1 MKPAEAYS
9 FRRSLPSPVAP
20 HPYDHLLSETRR
32 ERYRQVLAR
41 RTLRLSVVVDNC
53 YDAHNASAVIRTCDA
68 FGVHRVSVI
77 TSRNSFKVNRQV
89 TQGAHLYTDLR
100 VYSRVE
106 PLYADLRAE
115 GFRILVADLGA
126 DAVVDPHALAGEAQ
140 RQRLAL
146 VFGNEEGGASPDA
159 IAQADGRF
167 LIPMCGFTQSLNLS
181 VSVAV
186 TLFSL
191 RHRALAEVSPGDMS
205 GEEQAAWYDRWARR
219 RTREEG
225 LDPARPRIDRR
236 GADIDTYQ

>member
-1 MKPAEAYS
+1 MKSFDTYA
-9 FRRSLPSPVAP
+9 FRRSLASPVGP
-20 HPYDHLLSETRR
+20 HPYDRLLSETRR

-41 RTLRLSVVVDNC
+41 RTMRICVVVDNC

-68 FGVHRVSVI
+68 FGVHRIAVI

-89 TQGAHLYTDLR
+89 TQGAHLYTDLK
-100 VYSRVE
+100 VYKSIQ

-115 GFRILVADLGA
+115 GFAVLAADLGA
-126 DAVVDPHALAGEAQ
+126 DAVVDPHELAGRLG
-140 RQRLAL
+140 RQPLAL
-146 VFGNEEGGASPDA
+146 VFGNEEGGASPEA
-159 IAQADGRF
+159 IAGADGRF

-191 RHRALAEVSPGDMS
+191 RHRALAEDAPGDMS
-205 GEEQAAWYDRWARR
+205 DDEQRGWYDRWIRR

-225 LDPARPRIDRR
+225 GNAARPPIDRR
-236 GADIDTYQ
+236 GADIETYD

>member
-1 MKPAEAYS
+1 MKPAEACP
-9 FRRSLPSPVAP
+9 FRSSLPSPVGP
-20 HPYDHLLSETRR
+20 HPYDHLLSRGRR

-41 RTLRLSVVVDNC
+41 RTVRLCVVVDNC
-53 YDAHNASAVIRTCDA
+53 YDAHNASAVVRTCDA
-68 FGVHRVSVI
+68 FGVHRVCVI

-100 VYSRVE
+100 VYRKVE
-106 PLYADLRAE
+106 PLYADLRAD

-126 DAVVDPHALAGEAQ
+126 DAVVDPHALAAEE
-140 RQRLAL
+140 RPLAL

-159 IAQADGRF
+159 IAGADGRF

-191 RHRALAEVSPGDMS
+191 RHRALADDSPGDMS
-205 GEEQAAWYDRWARR
+205 DAEQAAWYDRWARR

-225 LDPARPRIDRR
+225 LDPARPPIDRR
-236 GADIDTYQ
+236 GTDLDTYR